1 MEYEIKDKI
10 TDKITDKIIANK
22 YKLGNIL
29 SNGSFGVVFSGKNI
43 NTDEKVAIKFENPN
57 TGKSL
62 KHETRILNYL
72 YSNKVRKI
80 PAIYWYGNYSCLT
93 CLVITFYEKSLL
105 EYITEQ
111 KNNENSI
118 NERNLQKIG
127 ESMIDILSNIHENF
141 IIHRDLKPQNFMIK
155 NNELY
160 LIDFGLSTFYIS
172 DTNEHLP
179 NIRSETIIG
188 TPKYMSINIL
198 EGNRYS
204 RRDDMISIGYILVNI
219 YLGRIFWDNEERQEN
234 EDNEQTDKTNINN
247 ESNKLNID
255 HPINRERLENRRIEL
270 FRKYIKD
277 TNILEYLEEVYSYN
291 YTDKP
296 DYTKLINIIIKS

>member
-1 MEYEIKDKI
+1 MDYE
-10 TDKITDKIIANK
+10 TNDKIIANK

-57 TGKSL
+57 TNKSL
-62 KHETRILNYL
+62 KHETKILNYL

-105 EYITEQ
+105 EYM
-111 KNNENSI
+111 NNEEKTNEKTI

-179 NIRSETIIG
+179 NIRSDTIIG

-219 YLGRIFWDNEERQEN
+219 YLGRIFWEKEEREKEEREKEDQEQIEN
-234 EDNEQTDKTNINN
+234 PNKY
-247 ESNKLNID
+247 NKLNID
-255 HPINRERLENRRIEL
+255 HPINRQRLENRRIEL

-296 DYTKLINIIIKS
+296 DYIKLINIIKS

>member
-1 MEYEIKDKI
+1 MDYE
-10 TDKITDKIIANK
+10 TNDKIIANK

-57 TGKSL
+57 TNKSL
-62 KHETRILNYL
+62 KHETKILNYL

-105 EYITEQ
+105 EYM
-111 KNNENSI
+111 NNEEKTNEKTI

-179 NIRSETIIG
+179 NIRSDTIIG

-219 YLGRIFWDNEERQEN
+219 YLGRIFWEKEEREKEEREKEDQEQIEN
-234 EDNEQTDKTNINN
+234 PNKY
-247 ESNKLNID
+247 NKLNID
-255 HPINRERLENRRIEL
+255 HPINRQRLENRRIEL

-277 TNILEYLEEVYSYN
+277 TNILKYLEEVYSYN
-291 YTDKP
+291 YIDKP
-296 DYTKLINIIIKS
+296 DYMNLINIIKS

>member
-1 MEYEIKDKI
+1 MDYE
-10 TDKITDKIIANK
+10 TNDKIIANK

-57 TGKSL
+57 TNKSL
-62 KHETRILNYL
+62 KHETKILNYL

-105 EYITEQ
+105 EYM
-111 KNNENSI
+111 NNEEKTNEKTI

-179 NIRSETIIG
+179 NIRSDTIIG

-219 YLGRIFWDNEERQEN
+219 YLGRIFWEKEEREKEEREKEDQEQIEN
-234 EDNEQTDKTNINN
+234 PNKY
-247 ESNKLNID
+247 NKLNID
-255 HPINRERLENRRIEL
+255 HPINRQRLENRRIEL

-277 TNILEYLEEVYSYN
+277 TNILEYLEEVYSYK

-296 DYTKLINIIIKS
+296 DYIKLINIIKS